1 MVQFKQN
8 KARIPPH
15 FTQNNKNEMGYKTLN
30 KNTCPKKYTWMNTQ
44 KNNQKNHR
52 NPDSEYG
59 FSP

>member
-30 KNTCPKKYTWMNTQ
+30 KNTCSKKYTWMNTQ
-44 KNNQKNHR
+44 KNIWKEIHPNRK
-52 NPDSEYG
+52 SAYL
-59 FSP
+59 